1 MLGTVTMLRRYPV
14 KSMLGEDVPAS
25 DVTGKGLAHDR
36 ALALVH
42 QETGKVASAK
52 NPRVWRGM
60 LKLAAAVEPG
70 SPVAGAGPG
79 RAGSGVRITLPDGKT
94 VWSADPG
101 IDAVLSEVLGQPV
114 TLTGT
119 PPPNAALDR
128 AVPEEV
134 LRSGVTARVA
144 VETGELGGGS
154 PAGTFFDFAPIHL
167 LTTSTLDRIAE
178 LNPRG
183 TAEVERY
190 RPNIVIRT
198 TAPGFAENDWAGHD
212 LRIGREL
219 TLRVLARTPRCA
231 IPTLEHGDL
240 PRDTAALRVLA
251 GHNRVT
257 PVEPLAPQ
265 PCAGAYAQVLHPGR
279 IRVGDVVRLA
289 DGESAL
295 LAGQQPGLLF
305 DSDGGSPQRSGGAA
319 RLMSRHVASAECAWR
334 AGSRRWLSSPLAG
347 ASH

>member
-36 ALALVH
+36 GLALVH
-42 QETGKVASAK
+42 RETGKVASAK
-52 NPRVWRGM
+52 NPRLWRGM
-60 LKLAAAVEPG
+60 LTLSAAVDTG
-70 SPVAGAGPG
+70 SAVESVGVAGAGV
-79 RAGSGVRITLPDGKT
+79 AGSGVRITLPDGKT
-94 VWSADPG
+94 VWSADPCV
-101 IDAVLSEVLGQPV
+101 DAVLSEALGQPV

-134 LRSGVTARVA
+134 LRSGVTAQVA
-144 VETGELGGGS
+144 VTTGELGGGS

-178 LNPRG
+178 LSPRG

-198 TAPGFAENDWAGHD
+198 TAPAGFTENDWAGHD
-212 LRIGREL
+212 LRIGPEL
-219 TLRVLARTPRCA
+219 TLRVMSRTPRCA

-251 GHNRVT
+251 DHNRVT

-265 PCAGAYAQVLHPGR
+265 PCAGAYAQVLRPGR

-289 DGESAL
+289 DGEPAL
-295 LAGQQPGLLF
+295 LA
-305 DSDGGSPQRSGGAA
+305 
-319 RLMSRHVASAECAWR
+319 RLQ
-334 AGSRRWLSSPLAG
+334 LA
-347 ASH
+347 

>member
-52 NPRVWRGM
+52 NPRLWRGL
-60 LKLAAAVEPG
+60 LKLAAVVDPG
-70 SPVAGAGPG
+70 SAVADADLTGAGAGA
-79 RAGSGVRITLPDGKT
+79 AGSGVRITLPDGKI
-94 VWSADPG
+94 VGSADPG

-114 TLTGT
+114 TLTAT
-119 PPPNAALDR
+119 PPPHAELDR

-134 LRSGVTARVA
+134 LRDGITARVA
-144 VETGELGGGS
+144 VETGQLGGGS

-178 LNPRG
+178 LSPRG
-183 TAEVERY
+183 VAEVERY
-190 RPNIVIRT
+190 RPNIVIGT
-198 TAPGFAENDWAGHD
+198 IAPGFTENDWAGHD

-219 TLRVLARTPRCA
+219 TLRVMARTPRCA

-251 GHNRVT
+251 EHNRVT

-265 PCAGAYAQVLHPGR
+265 PCAGAYAQVLQPGR

-289 DGESAL
+289 DG
-295 LAGQQPGLLF
+295 
-305 DSDGGSPQRSGGAA
+305 DSP
-319 RLMSRHVASAECAWR
+319 
-334 AGSRRWLSSPLAG
+334 
-347 ASH
+347 SH

>member
-42 QETGKVASAK
+42 TETGKVASAK
-52 NPRVWRGM
+52 NPRLWRGM
-60 LKLAAAVEPG
+60 LKLAAAVDSG
-70 SPVAGAGPG
+70 SAVANADLTGAGG
-79 RAGSGVRITLPDGKT
+79 TGAGVRITLPDGKT

-101 IDAVLSEVLGQPV
+101 IHAVLSEVLGLPV

-119 PPPNAALDR
+119 PPPDAELDR

-134 LRSGVTARVA
+134 LRDGITARVA
-144 VETGELGGGS
+144 VETGQLGGGS

-167 LTTSTLDRIAE
+167 LTSSTLDRIAE

-183 TAEVERY
+183 VAEVERY
-190 RPNIVIRT
+190 RPNIVIST
-198 TAPGFAENDWAGHD
+198 TAAGFAENDWAGHD

-219 TLRVLARTPRCA
+219 TLRVMSRTPRCA

-251 GHNRVT
+251 DHNRVT

-279 IRVGDVVRLA
+279 IHVGDVVRLA
-289 DGESAL
+289 DGERAL
-295 LAGQQPGLLF
+295 PARPPATGLNWAVGSVCALAAPPAF
-305 DSDGGSPQRSGGAA
+305 
-319 RLMSRHVASAECAWR
+319 RLRWR
-334 AGSRRWLSSPLAG
+334 
-347 ASH
+347 

>member
-25 DVTGKGLAHDR
+25 DVTGRGLAHDR

-42 QETGKVASAK
+42 TETGKVASAK
-52 NPRVWRGM
+52 NPRLWRGL
-60 LKLAAAVEPG
+60 LKLAAV
-70 SPVAGAGPG
+70 VDT
-79 RAGSGVRITLPDGKT
+79 GVRITLPDGKI
-94 VWSADPG
+94 VDSADPG

-114 TLTGT
+114 TLTAT
-119 PPPNAALDR
+119 PPPNAELDR

-134 LRSGVTARVA
+134 LRDGVTARVA
-144 VETGELGGGS
+144 VETGRLGGGS

-178 LNPRG
+178 LSPRG
-183 TAEVERY
+183 IAEVERY
-190 RPNIVIRT
+190 RPNIVVRT
-198 TAPGFAENDWAGHD
+198 DGAGFTENDWAGHD
-212 LRIGREL
+212 LLIGTEL
-219 TLRVLARTPRCA
+219 ALRVMSRTPRCA

-251 GHNRVT
+251 DHNRVT

-279 IRVGDVVRLA
+279 IHVGDEVRLA
-289 DGESAL
+289 DGE
-295 LAGQQPGLLF
+295 P
-305 DSDGGSPQRSGGAA
+305 DTA
-319 RLMSRHVASAECAWR
+319 RLTLSR
-334 AGSRRWLSSPLAG
+334 
-347 ASH
+347 

>member
-1 MLGTVTMLRRYPV
+1 MLGTVLMLRRYPV

-25 DVTGKGLAHDR
+25 DVTGRGLAHDR

-42 QETGKVASAK
+42 RETGKVASAK
-52 NPRVWRGM
+52 NPRVWRGL
-60 LKLAAAVEPG
+60 LKLAVAVDPG
-70 SPVAGAGPG
+70 SAVVGSAGPG
-79 RAGSGVRITLPDGKT
+79 PGPGPCPGVAGSGVWITLPDGKT
-94 VWSADPG
+94 LCSSDPG

-114 TLTGT
+114 TLTGA
-119 PPPNAALDR
+119 PPPKAELDR

-134 LRSGVTARVA
+134 LRDGVTARVA
-144 VETGELGGGS
+144 VETGQLGGGS

-178 LNPRG
+178 LTPRG
-183 TAEVERY
+183 VAEVERY

-198 TAPGFAENDWAGHD
+198 SAAAGFTENDWTGHD

-219 TLRVLARTPRCA
+219 TLRVMARTPRCA

-251 GHNRVT
+251 DHNRVT

-289 DGESAL
+289 DGEPAL
-295 LAGQQPGLLF
+295 VAHRQPA
-305 DSDGGSPQRSGGAA
+305 SPGGALVRA
-319 RLMSRHVASAECAWR
+319 RDPIAATAIPLSKR
-334 AGSRRWLSSPLAG
+334 AD
-347 ASH
+347 

>member
-52 NPRVWRGM
+52 NPRLWRGM
-60 LKLAAAVEPG
+60 LKLAAAVDSG
-70 SPVAGAGPG
+70 VGVT
-79 RAGSGVRITLPDGKT
+79 GSGVRITLPDGKT

-134 LRSGVTARVA
+134 LRSGVTAQVA

-167 LTTSTLDRIAE
+167 LTTSTLDRIAA
-178 LNPRG
+178 LTPRG

-198 TAPGFAENDWAGHD
+198 TARGFTENDWAGHD

-219 TLRVLARTPRCA
+219 TLRVMSRTPRCA

-251 GHNRVT
+251 DHNRVT

-289 DGESAL
+289 DGQTAL
-295 LAGQQPGLLF
+295 LA
-305 DSDGGSPQRSGGAA
+305 QRSPRSGT
-319 RLMSRHVASAECAWR
+319 SRT
-334 AGSRRWLSSPLAG
+334 SSPRSPARTRRDPR
-347 ASH
+347 AQ

>member
-1 MLGTVTMLRRYPV
+1 
-14 KSMLGEDVPAS
+14 
-25 DVTGKGLAHDR
+25 
-36 ALALVH
+36 
-42 QETGKVASAK
+42 
-52 NPRVWRGM
+52 
-60 LKLAAAVEPG
+60 
-70 SPVAGAGPG
+70 
-79 RAGSGVRITLPDGKT
+79 
-94 VWSADPG
+94 
-101 IDAVLSEVLGQPV
+101 VLGLPV

-128 AVPEEV
+128 AVPEGV
-134 LRSGVTARVA
+134 LRSGVTAQVA

-198 TAPGFAENDWAGHD
+198 TAAGFTENDWAGQH
-212 LRIGREL
+212 LRVGGEL
-219 TLRVLARTPRCA
+219 TLRVMSRTPRCA

-251 GHNRVT
+251 EHNRVT

-265 PCAGAYAQVLHPGR
+265 PCAGAYAQVLRPGR
-279 IRVGDVVRLA
+279 IAVGDVVRLA
-289 DGESAL
+289 DAD
-295 LAGQQPGLLF
+295 AAP
-305 DSDGGSPQRSGGAA
+305 DSRSL
-319 RLMSRHVASAECAWR
+319 RF
-334 AGSRRWLSSPLAG
+334 
-347 ASH
+347 

>member
-1 MLGTVTMLRRYPV
+1 MLGTVTLLRRYPV

-42 QETGKVASAK
+42 RETGKVASAK
-52 NPRVWRGM
+52 NPRLWRSM
-60 LKLAAAVEPG
+60 LKLAAALDPG
-70 SPVAGAGPG
+70 AAVTGV
-79 RAGSGVRITLPDGKT
+79 AGSGVRITLPGGKT
-94 VWSADPG
+94 VGSADPG
-101 IDAVLSEVLGQPV
+101 TDAVLSEVLGQPV

-134 LRSGVTARVA
+134 LRSGVTAQVA

-183 TAEVERY
+183 AAEVERY

-198 TAPGFAENDWAGHD
+198 TAPGPHP
-212 LRIGREL
+212 RRRR
-219 TLRVLARTPRCA
+219 RVPFRR
-231 IPTLEHGDL
+231 
-240 PRDTAALRVLA
+240 
-251 GHNRVT
+251 
-257 PVEPLAPQ
+257 
-265 PCAGAYAQVLHPGR
+265 
-279 IRVGDVVRLA
+279 
-289 DGESAL
+289 
-295 LAGQQPGLLF
+295 
-305 DSDGGSPQRSGGAA
+305 
-319 RLMSRHVASAECAWR
+319 R
-334 AGSRRWLSSPLAG
+334 AGPARPPATGFRQADRTALFTWTWPRAILKSRRAD
-347 ASH
+347 

>member
-25 DVTGKGLAHDR
+25 DVTGRGLAHDR

-42 QETGKVASAK
+42 AETGKVASAK
-52 NPRVWRGM
+52 NPRLWRGL
-60 LKLAAAVEPG
+60 LKLAAAV
-70 SPVAGAGPG
+70 A
-79 RAGSGVRITLPDGKT
+79 AGSGVRITLPDGKT
-94 VWSADPG
+94 VDSADPG
-101 IDAVLSEVLGQPV
+101 IDAILSEVLGQPV

-119 PPPNAALDR
+119 PPPNAELDR

-134 LRSGVTARVA
+134 LRDGVTARVA
-144 VETGELGGGS
+144 VETGQLGGGS

-178 LNPRG
+178 LTPRG
-183 TAEVERY
+183 VAEVERY
-190 RPNIVIRT
+190 RPNIVIGT

-219 TLRVLARTPRCA
+219 TLRVMSRTPRCA

-251 GHNRVT
+251 DHNRVT

-279 IRVGDVVRLA
+279 IRVGDEVRLA
-289 DGESAL
+289 DGES
-295 LAGQQPGLLF
+295 
-305 DSDGGSPQRSGGAA
+305 R
-319 RLMSRHVASAECAWR
+319 
-334 AGSRRWLSSPLAG
+334 
-347 ASH
+347 